1 MSPWAAAVQ
10 MSGGLVSCASREADA
25 AMKKMQQ
32 PTIKL
37 VDSLTR
43 RRRLPKLPNQGERGN
58 RRQKKSENGLTHP
71 ELGLTVPQ
79 RLFG

>member
-1 MSPWAAAVQ
+1 MFPWAAAVQ
-10 MSGGLVSCASREADA
+10 ISVGLVSCASREVDA

-32 PTIKL
+32 PGINL

-58 RRQKKSENGLTHP
+58 RRQKKSENGLTHS
-71 ELGLTVPQ
+71 ELGLSISQ
-79 RLFG
+79 SLFG